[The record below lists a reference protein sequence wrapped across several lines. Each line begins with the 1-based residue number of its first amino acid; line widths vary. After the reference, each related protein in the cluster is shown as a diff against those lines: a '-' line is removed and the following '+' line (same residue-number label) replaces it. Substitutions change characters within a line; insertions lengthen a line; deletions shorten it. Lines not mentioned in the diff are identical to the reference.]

1 MIKKQ
6 LFPKTVRFNE
16 EARGYQITKKMDGD
30 DKTAL
35 IVAHQAE

>member
-16 EARGYQITKKMDGD
+16 EARGYRITKKNGWR
-30 DKTAL
+30 
-35 IVAHQAE
+35 